1 MSFTWTDCWQQQQG
15 LLPGI
20 DSMKVSPP
28 LNLILF
34 IFALSFLIAFV
45 QIGLLTIAFDK
56 LGLSPGS
63 AYLLL
68 IASLFGSL
76 VNLPLF
82 RIHAE
87 PPPPG
92 AYPPVPQ
99 FWQLPKPQFTG
110 HTIIALNVGGGLI
123 PISFS
128 LYLLT
133 HNPLPLSDALLGIMV
148 VASIS
153 YAISRPIPGL
163 GIGMPIFIAPVSAAL
178 LALLINPEY
187 SAPLAYISGT
197 MGVLI
202 GADVLRLKN
211 VGKLGLPIA
220 SIGGAG
226 TFDGIFITGI
236 VAVLLA

>member
-1 MSFTWTDCWQQQQG
+1 MPSPIPPR
-15 LLPGI
+15 LL
-20 DSMKVSPP
+20 
-28 LNLILF
+28 LF
-34 IFALSFLIAFV
+34 IFVIGFLIAFV
-45 QIGLLTIAFDK
+45 QVGLLAIAFDK
-56 LGLSPGS
+56 LGLSPNS

-68 IASLFGSL
+68 MTSLLGSF

-82 RIHAE
+82 SMRAQ
-87 PPPPG
+87 PPSPD
-92 AYPPVPQ
+92 AAVPENP
-99 FWQLPKPQFTG
+99 FWQIPRLPFTG
-110 HTIIALNVGGGLI
+110 RTVIAVNVGGGLI

-133 HNPLPLSDALLGIMV
+133 HNPLPLSDALLGV
-148 VASIS
+148 VAVSAIS
-153 YAISRPIPGL
+153 YVISRPIQGL
-163 GIGMPIFIAPVSAAL
+163 GIGMPILIAPISAAL
-178 LALLINPEY
+178 MALAINPEY

-202 GADVLRLKN
+202 GADVMRLKS
-211 VGKLGLPIA
+211 VGSLGLPIA